1 MIVKIPVSEK
11 SNIPF
16 CVSNII
22 FFWGGTM
29 VKWGLRWWHIGKEY
43 PCNEG
48 ATGDKGSFP
57 V

>member
-22 FFWGGTM
+22 FFGGTM
-29 VKWGLRWWHIGKEY
+29 VKLGLLWWLIGKEY
-43 PCNEG
+43 SWNAG